1 MLVLILGLAVFLGV
15 HSTRIFAEDWRNQM
29 VSRLGENGWKA
40 AYSVASLAG
49 FVLIIWGYGLA
60 RAAGSPVL
68 YVPPT
73 FLSHI
78 AFLLMLIAFIILFAA
93 YFGDKIRGAL
103 KHPMLVAVKVWA
115 LAHLLANGDL
125 ASLVLF
131 VSFLAWAV
139 ADRISVK
146 RRVAASTGRVVL
158 GGLAGDA
165 VAVVIGTGVY
175 LAFMFWL
182 HEAWIG
188 VPVLPG

>member
-1 MLVLILGLAVFLGV
+1 MLVMILGLAIFLGV
-15 HSTRIFAEDWRNQM
+15 HSTRIVAEDWRNQM

-40 AYSVASLAG
+40 AYSVVSLAG
-49 FVLIIWGYGLA
+49 FVLIIWGYGMA

-68 YVPPT
+68 YVPPV

-78 AFLLMLIAFIILFAA
+78 AFLLMLIAFIALFAA
-93 YFGDKIRGAL
+93 YFGEKIHGVL
-103 KHPMLVAVKVWA
+103 KHPMLVAVKIWA
-115 LAHLLANGDL
+115 LAHLLSNGDL
-125 ASLVLF
+125 ASLILF
-131 VSFLAWAV
+131 ITFLAWAV

-146 RRVAASTGRVVL
+146 RRVATSSGQVVV
-158 GGLAGDA
+158 GGIAGDA